1 MKAASLF
8 DNIPTELPE
17 ELFTTLVTGNGVT
30 IERIVSKG
38 HASAEGHWYDQETRE
53 WVLVVKGE
61 ARLQFEGKDEMH
73 LKKGDHLFIPAHARH
88 RVVWTPEDR
97 ETIWVAVHF
106 N

>member
-1 MKAASLF
+1 MIATSLF
-8 DNIPTELPE
+8 DNIPEDLPE
-17 ELFTTLVTGNGVT
+17 ELFTVLASGNSVT

-38 HASAEGHWYDQETRE
+38 HASTEGDWYDQETQE

-61 ARLQFEGKDEMH
+61 AKLQFEGKDEMH
-73 LKKGDHLFIPAHARH
+73 LKTGDHLFIPAHARH